1 MSERERE
8 LIFIIIK
15 VQDIVFQLHRF
26 ISTMSKYHTD
36 CYESMKS
43 ISNIFPIEVDLP
55 IAILNDLKLNNDDV
69 DDDEE
74 RNDDQEL
81 LDLK

>member
-1 MSERERE
+1 
-8 LIFIIIK
+8 
-15 VQDIVFQLHRF
+15 
-26 ISTMSKYHTD
+26 
-36 CYESMKS
+36 MKS

-55 IAILNDLKLNNDDV
+55 IAILNDLKLNNDD
-69 DDDEE
+69 DDDDDEEE

>member
-1 MSERERE
+1 MGWPFVCEMVFKRCS
-8 LIFIIIK
+8 LIIK

-43 ISNIFPIEVDLP
+43 ISNICPIAVDLP
-55 IAILNDLKLNNDDV
+55 IAILNDF
-69 DDDEE
+69 
-74 RNDDQEL
+74 
-81 LDLK
+81 

>member
-1 MSERERE
+1 
-8 LIFIIIK
+8 
-15 VQDIVFQLHRF
+15 
-26 ISTMSKYHTD
+26 
-36 CYESMKS
+36 MKS

-55 IAILNDLKLNNDDV
+55 IAILNDLKLNNDD
-69 DDDEE
+69 DDDDEEE

>member
-1 MSERERE
+1 
-8 LIFIIIK
+8 
-15 VQDIVFQLHRF
+15 
-26 ISTMSKYHTD
+26 
-36 CYESMKS
+36 MKS

-55 IAILNDLKLNNDDV
+55 IAILNDLKLNNDD
-69 DDDEE
+69 DDNDEEE

>member
-1 MSERERE
+1 
-8 LIFIIIK
+8 
-15 VQDIVFQLHRF
+15 
-26 ISTMSKYHTD
+26 MSKYHTD

-55 IAILNDLKLNNDDV
+55 IAILNDLKLNNDD
-69 DDDEE
+69 DDDEEE